1 MRLYPDKE
9 AFLRLAASKDKAG
22 ILQLAAQGQFIEQS
36 ADLLR
41 ESYLFEFLKIPE
53 PYQVSETQLEALLCD
68 HLQQFLLE
76 LSLREAC
83 RVQAD

>member
-1 MRLYPDKE
+1 M
-9 AFLRLAASKDKAG
+9 
-22 ILQLAAQGQFIEQS
+22 QLAEQGQIIEQP

-41 ESYLFEFLKIPE
+41 EPYVFEFLKIPE